1 MDVVPR
7 LCDVFRHFQELK
19 VTVFLTEIQY
29 NYYVHRAVSTPGE
42 AGRRA
47 LAAPGKP
54 LHDYFNCIFYTN

>member
-7 LCDVFRHFQELK
+7 LCDVFRQFQELK

-29 NYYVHRAVSTPGE
+29 NYYARRPLSAPGE

-47 LAAPGKP
+47 VAAPGKS
-54 LHDYFNCIFYTN
+54 LNDYFNCIFYTN